1 MVQPIPLLASQTI
14 FKKPSPIQV
23 NKITRI
29 MVFDYGAEQQLKGYI
44 GFKGFPLSS
53 RLTPIEST

>member
-1 MVQPIPLLASQTI
+1 
-14 FKKPSPIQV
+14 
-23 NKITRI
+23 